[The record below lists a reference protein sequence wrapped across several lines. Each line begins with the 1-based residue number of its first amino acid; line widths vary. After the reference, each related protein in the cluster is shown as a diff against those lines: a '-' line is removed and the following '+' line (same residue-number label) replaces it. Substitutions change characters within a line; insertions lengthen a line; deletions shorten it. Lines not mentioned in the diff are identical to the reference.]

1 MTDSKSGPAP
11 RKRRFE
17 GVRRLTRSATGWNT
31 VKEGK
36 ETVSTLYK
44 TAFSDDESRQIRHET
59 FEEASARQHL
69 RPADLIEAARRQ
81 RLTAL
86 FFYGAAALAAVSA
99 AYTLL
104 LGGSG
109 YARMIGLFSFG
120 PAVLLFVIGWKS
132 AFRHWQIRMRKLGGY
147 EQYRANPSL
156 WWPREFAGWATGG
169 GGLPVAPKTAQPR
182 GRNLEPK

>member
-1 MTDSKSGPAP
+1 MNSGTPP

-17 GVRRLTRSATGWNT
+17 GVRRLTRSATGWNA

-44 TAFSDDESRQIRHET
+44 TAFSEDEARQIRHET
-59 FEEASARQHL
+59 FEEAAARQHL
-69 RPADLIEAARRQ
+69 GTGDLIEAARRQ

-86 FFYGAAALAAVSA
+86 FFYGAAGLAAFSA
-99 AYTLL
+99 VYSLL
-104 LGGSG
+104 LGGSN

-132 AFRHWQIRMRKLGGY
+132 AFRHWQIRQRKLGGY
-147 EQYRANPSL
+147 EQFRSNPSL
-156 WWPREFAGWATGG
+156 WWPREFSGWATGA
-169 GGLPVAPKTAQPR
+169 GGLPAAPKTTQPR